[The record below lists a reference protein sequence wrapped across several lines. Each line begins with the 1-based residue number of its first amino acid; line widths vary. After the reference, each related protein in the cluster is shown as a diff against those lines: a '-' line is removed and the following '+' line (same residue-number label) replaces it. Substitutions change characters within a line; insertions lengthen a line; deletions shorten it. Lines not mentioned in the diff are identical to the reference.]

1 MASPYAFQLAQ
12 PPPPTSRRGISP
24 AASIS
29 SIFGRNRSPQPP
41 PAQSSGTSGIA
52 AGYNPAMY
60 TNQVGGVQHVQHVQH
75 AQHIPPSIQNVAGPH
90 CIRRPSMSP
99 MRRVGED
106 GGAGRAY
113 NPQAYG
119 QLQNGGAFV
128 PAARQEQ
135 EEGRVDN
142 FRFFFFFFF
151 LVSGVHF
158 VLRTGFPGQFI
169 DFSYPHNSKYYEYI
183 HSTNW
188 VNPVNFYPHNSKY
201 SKYILQTG
209 FLSTNQVNLS
219 LFTHFHI
226 PAIPY
231 CSTFYKPGNNAV
243 ITTLLSAIS
252 SFYWSFLSQY
262 LISHSCDLSHPSF
275 PKDTS

>member
-41 PAQSSGTSGIA
+41 PAQSSGTPGVA

-60 TNQVGGVQHVQHVQH
+60 TNQVGGAQHVHHVQHVQH
-75 AQHIPPSIQNVAGPH
+75 AQHIPPSIPNVAGPH

-135 EEGRVDN
+135 EEGRVND
-142 FRFFFFFFF
+142 FRFFIFAMFFGFWSTFCATNG
-151 LVSGVHF
+151 VSVF
-158 VLRTGFPGQFI
+158 
-169 DFSYPHNSKYYEYI
+169 
-183 HSTNW
+183 
-188 VNPVNFYPHNSKY
+188 
-201 SKYILQTG
+201 
-209 FLSTNQVNLS
+209 TNQVNLS

-226 PAIPY
+226 PHFQVLQVHSTNWVSFHEPGQFISIYAFSYPALPSTP
-231 CSTFYKPGNNAV
+231 STFYKLGFIP
-243 ITTLLSAIS
+243 
-252 SFYWSFLSQY
+252 
-262 LISHSCDLSHPSF
+262 
-275 PKDTS
+275 